1 MTSERFFSIVALVWF
16 FGGALWL
23 LLFPTQF
30 IRFAS
35 LGTRPNLTASQL
47 RKARIVGC
55 LGLLLGGVVM
65 LEFAY
70 GLIR

>member
-35 LGTRPNLTASQL
+35 LGTRQTLTPSQI
-47 RKARIVGC
+47 RTAKIVGC
-55 LGLLLGGVVM
+55 LGLVLGSIIV
-65 LEFAY
+65 LEFVY